1 MTYSSGCAKH
11 ENFLKLFDDSKL
23 KSLFNEH
30 FPDVDI
36 TLFGEAYGGKI
47 NKMSETYGKDLK
59 FIVFDVKID
68 NTWLNIPN
76 ADDITNKFGLE
87 FISYHK
93 ISTDLKSIDAER
105 DLPSV
110 QAVRNGIK
118 EPKIREGVVLRPLIE
133 LIKNNGNRIIVKH
146 KRPEFLETKTMR
158 EVNPE
163 TFKVLE
169 NAKAIAEEWVTPNRL
184 KNILSHLP
192 TDYVKIEN
200 TGNIIKLFIEDIYRE
215 AKGEIIE
222 TKEVKKAI
230 GAKTAK
236 LFKKYTDK
244 I

>member
-222 TKEVKKAI
+222 SKEVKKAI
-230 GAKTAK
+230 GTKAAK